1 MTVCAWAVCAAGA
14 CLCLWRAYEAG
25 RHAERLKKL
34 REEVRSYEQME
45 AVRRRVDGL
54 SADGLLNVL
63 RSGARKK

>member
-1 MTVCAWAVCAAGA
+1 MTVYIWAACAAGV

-25 RHAERLKKL
+25 RRAERLKKL

-54 SADGLLNVL
+54 SADGLLSVL
-63 RSGARKK
+63 RAGVRKK

>member
-1 MTVCAWAVCAAGA
+1 MTAYVWAAWAAGA

-25 RHAERLKKL
+25 RRAERLKRL

-54 SADGLLNVL
+54 SADGFLNVL
-63 RSGARKK
+63 RSGGRKK